1 MTLIVSLRIP
11 DGIVIAGDSLS
22 TLVTQNQFN
31 PITDVICPQCQHQH
45 QIQQHFPMP
54 STPATTLSY
63 TQKVFPFFEQF
74 GVGTFGLG
82 LLLGRSV
89 YFAIRML
96 EQRLQG
102 SNTYFNGVTQ
112 VAETIGNEIYALLSQ
127 QLTLEGTSVAAL
139 PPDQF
144 LLGFQVVGYDGIE
157 PKTIEVFVGQ
167 NVHYNPVGR
176 LGCVYSGSGE
186 MVDAIWNLYQT
197 HPESQ
202 PPYYAFSLQD
212 AIDYADF
219 LISTTIA
226 HQRFSQRIPD
236 VGGDTDIALVTP
248 FDGFRWIRQKTISKI
263 LEEK

>member
-1 MTLIVSLRIP
+1 MR
-11 DGIVIAGDSLS
+11 
-22 TLVTQNQFN
+22 
-31 PITDVICPQCQHQH
+31 
-45 QIQQHFPMP
+45 
-54 STPATTLSY
+54 
-63 TQKVFPFFEQF
+63 FFEQSLKKN
-74 GVGTFGLG
+74 GT
-82 LLLGRSV
+82 S
-89 YFAIRML
+89 
-96 EQRLQG
+96 
-102 SNTYFNGVTQ
+102 FNGVTE
-112 VAETIGNEIYALLSQ
+112 VAERIGNEIHTLLNQ
-127 QLTLEGTSVAAL
+127 QLTLEGTSVVAL

-144 LLGFQVVGYDGIE
+144 RLGFQVVGYDGIE

-226 HQRFSQRIPD
+226 HQRFSQRIPN
-236 VGGDTDIALVTP
+236 VGGDIDIALVTP
-248 FDGFRWIRQKTISKI
+248 LDGFRWIRQKTISKI
-263 LEEK
+263 LEKK